1 MAGDQGRHRIP
12 WVKMGEMQAE
22 SDTPDGKVPVGDA
35 MCASAVNA
43 LRPQHT
49 LMAVEGLLE
58 ASKTRAGSPE

>member
-1 MAGDQGRHRIP
+1 
-12 WVKMGEMQAE
+12 MGEMQAE

>member
-1 MAGDQGRHRIP
+1 
-12 WVKMGEMQAE
+12 MGEMQAE

-49 LMAVEGLLE
+49 LMAVEELLE
-58 ASKTRAGSPE
+58 ARVPGIGISNESSVAGASCH